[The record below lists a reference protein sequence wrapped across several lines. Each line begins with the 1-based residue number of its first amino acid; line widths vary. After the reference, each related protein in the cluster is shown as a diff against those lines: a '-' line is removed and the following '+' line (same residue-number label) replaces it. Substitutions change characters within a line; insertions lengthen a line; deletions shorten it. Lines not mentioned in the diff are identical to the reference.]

1 MFSGLIFAIF
11 SALPAPGVLAR
22 IALFFAVEAAVYA
35 CSLAVHF
42 KLARVRQALVPPP
55 RVMGHARGVGAGS
68 AEAETGWEDRGE
80 GGGGGGEVLPEP
92 SLSDAH
98 AKCSTNTGASASTN
112 TRLHDSFHD
121 SLQIRHQDLLR
132 ELVDDAPPA
141 RHRERYICIYSYIC
155 RYMYM

>member
-1 MFSGLIFAIF
+1 MFSGLIFALF
-11 SALPAPGVLAR
+11 LALPAPGVLAP

-121 SLQIRHQDLLR
+121 SFQIRHQDLLR

-141 RHRERYICIYSYIC
+141 RHRERYICIYSSIC
-155 RYMYM
+155 RYMYI